1 MNTFRYLFVL
11 AIIGTLAIFFIGCPS
26 GGGDT
31 PKEVTFKR
39 TSNEVIIHELS
50 NADMINPINSTDA
63 SATYI
68 EGNIFQTLLN
78 TDPETYE
85 KYGLLAVDRPTITPI
100 EEGEFKGGMKLEFEI
115 RPEATWD
122 NGTPITGHD
131 YLFTIKT
138 ILNPKTNCEHL
149 KGYFNFVGDIVID
162 EANPKKFAVY
172 SRTTYMLVEEF
183 SGYWVIPEYIYDP
196 GQIMRKFTIRDLN
209 TPEKRTAL
217 KGNTDIIKFAEDF
230 NSEKFQREKGFV
242 VGSGP
247 YEFTSW
253 ETDIKIVLTRKKD
266 WWGDKLK
273 GTRGFDANP
282 EKIVYQIINDM
293 NTATTAMKDENIDV
307 MRSIEPK
314 KFTELLKNEDFLS
327 RYNTSTPVMFSYIYL
342 GMNMQNPKL
351 KDVRVRQ
358 AISHLLNRDEIVT
371 ALYYD
376 FAEPTVGPVHPK
388 QSHYN
393 KTLKGYDFNLDK
405 AKQLLT
411 EAGWVDTDGDGVIE
425 KVIDGQN
432 VPLKLEFKFNAGN
445 DIRKEIGILF
455 KEEARKVGIDVE
467 IVSKEWTVFLSDLDN
482 HAFEMYCGGW
492 VSSPTMGDPYQIWH
506 TNSSVVGGSN
516 YVSFGTPESDQIIDS
531 LRNTPSDEIR
541 KELYMRLQ
549 EIISEQAPYVFL
561 ISPKERI
568 AIHKRFTAKTYAAR
582 PGYDE
587 KEFILNLPAAST
599 EAQAQK

>member
-1 MNTFRYLFVL
+1 MNTLRYLFVL
-11 AIIGTLAIFFIGCPS
+11 PLLGVLTVLFTGCPS
-26 GGGDT
+26 GGDTTGDV
-31 PKEVTFKR
+31 KFKR

-50 NADMINPINSTDA
+50 NADMLNPVNSTDA

-68 EGNIFQTLLN
+68 EANLFQTLLN
-78 TDPETYE
+78 TDAETYE
-85 KYGLLAVDRPTITPI
+85 KYGLLAVARPTITTI
-100 EEGEFKGGMKLEFEI
+100 EEGEFKGGMKLEYEI

-131 YLFTIKT
+131 YIFTIKS

-149 KGYFNFVGDIVID
+149 KGYFSFVGDIIID

-183 SGYWVIPEYIYDP
+183 SGYWVMPEYIYDP
-196 GQIMRKFTIRDLN
+196 EQIMRKFSIQDLN

-217 KGNTDIIKFAEDF
+217 KGNADIMKFAEQF

-242 VGSGP
+242 AGSGP

-266 WWGDKLK
+266 WWGDKLA
-273 GTRGFDANP
+273 GTRGFDAKP
-282 EKIVYQIINDM
+282 EKIVYQIVNDM

-314 KFTELLKNEDFLS
+314 KFTELQENNDFLK
-327 RYNTSTPVMFSYIYL
+327 RFNLSTPVMFSYIYL

-351 KDVRVRQ
+351 KDVKVRK

-371 ALYYD
+371 ALYYG

-388 QSHYN
+388 QNHYN
-393 KTLKGYDFNLDK
+393 NKITGYDFNLEK

-411 EAGWVDTDGDGVIE
+411 EAGWTDTDGDGVVD
-425 KVIDGQN
+425 KMIDGQK

-467 IVSKEWTVFLSDLDN
+467 IVSKEWTVFLNELDN
-482 HAFEMYCGGW
+482 HNFEMYCGGW
-492 VSSPTMGDPYQIWH
+492 VSSPNMGDPYQIWH
-506 TNSSVVGGSN
+506 TTSSVVGGSN
-516 YVSFGTPESDQIIDS
+516 YVSFGTQESDMVIDS
-531 LRNTPSDEIR
+531 LRNNPSEEVR
-541 KELYMRLQ
+541 TAMWMRLQ
-549 EIISEQAPYVFL
+549 EIIYEQAPYVFL